1 MKVAIHYNERSFADG
16 WISYCKKHD
25 ILYKI
30 VNAYDTNIISQLE
43 DCDFFMWHHHHANYK
58 DALFA
63 KQLLYSLEIAGKK
76 VFPNYHT
83 CWHFD
88 DKVGQ
93 KYLLESIGAPLVPS
107 YVFYTKKEALDW
119 INGTSFPKVFKL
131 RGGAGSANVLLVHN
145 KSEAIKLAR
154 QSFGKGFSQFNGW
167 SNFKERF
174 EKWRLGKTSVLAI
187 CKGLARVLIPTE
199 YAKMHSPEKGY
210 IYLQSLS
217 SMIPP
222 IVLNPKPKKKI
233 LDLTAAPGSKT
244 TQLSAIMENQ
254 GYILA
259 NELDKIRC
267 ERLKYNVDMQGAK
280 IVEVVNGRGEKIG
293 EKYQKMFDKVLLD
306 APCSGE
312 GRFCARNVMSYR
324 NWSLKTVKD
333 LSKLVLPQ
341 IM

>member
-1 MKVAIHYNERSFADG
+1 MISIQEMKKRLPKEFMNNLSEMFSPIVIDKIVAGMINDRYTTLRVNTIKYTALKF
-16 WISYCKKHD
+16 IQYCKEHNIKFERVIWYQDAFIIKNMKEKEIQKLD
-25 ILYKI
+25 IY
-30 VNAYDTNIISQLE
+30 
-43 DCDFFMWHHHHANYK
+43 
-58 DALFA
+58 
-63 KQLLYSLEIAGKK
+63 
-76 VFPNYHT
+76 
-83 CWHFD
+83 
-88 DKVGQ
+88 
-93 KYLLESIGAPLVPS
+93 
-107 YVFYTKKEALDW
+107 
-119 INGTSFPKVFKL
+119 
-131 RGGAGSANVLLVHN
+131 
-145 KSEAIKLAR
+145 
-154 QSFGKGFSQFNGW
+154 
-167 SNFKERF
+167 
-174 EKWRLGKTSVLAI
+174 
-187 CKGLARVLIPTE
+187 
-199 YAKMHSPEKGY
+199 EKGY

-222 IVLNPKPKKKI
+222 IVLNPKPKEKI

-244 TQLSAIMENQ
+244 TQLSALMENQ

-333 LSKLVLPQ
+333 LSKLQKKLIESAYKALKPNGIMVYSTCTLNKEENEFILNWAINNLQLKILDIEVDFQKALPGFSEDLDVS
-341 IM
+341 INKSIRILPSKEMEGFFVAKLKKI